1 MHFSRSGIVDGEL
14 EKREGVHSHEQIL
27 ITMLLPRTDL
37 DHHEIPRTKVERT
50 TSLRLIHTYGVED
63 PAGLRRPELGTSG
76 VERGG
81 RSSTSRF
88 SRLDL
93 REGERGGSPGARSN
107 LNCVEGVPPSPLF
120 IGGGGGEAPL
130 EEGAALGLRPRVSSS
145 LGLRQGGGGKLPG
158 SSPRRPPL
166 LGHLW
171 PKCSLPLGPSK

>member
-1 MHFSRSGIVDGEL
+1 MYDLSMVDPHVRCGRSGRAPL
-14 EKREGVHSHEQIL
+14 SRA
-27 ITMLLPRTDL
+27 R
-37 DHHEIPRTKVERT
+37 R
-50 TSLRLIHTYGVED
+50 LRI
-63 PAGLRRPELGTSG
+63 R
-76 VERGG
+76 RGG

-88 SRLDL
+88 SKLDL
-93 REGERGGSPGARSN
+93 REGERERAALRGWSN

-158 SSPRRPPL
+158 SSPKAPPPHGL
-166 LGHLW
+166 SW

>member
-1 MHFSRSGIVDGEL
+1 MVDPHVRCGRSG
-14 EKREGVHSHEQIL
+14 RAPPS
-27 ITMLLPRTDL
+27 RA
-37 DHHEIPRTKVERT
+37 RR
-50 TSLRLIHTYGVED
+50 LRS
-63 PAGLRRPELGTSG
+63 R
-76 VERGG
+76 RGG

-171 PKCSLPLGPSK
+171 PKCSL